1 MQATST
7 ADRSTWPT
15 ATFPS
20 RGLRHEFVDQV
31 HVWNRVQGLP
41 RIEMALLEDGFSLRF
56 FSASACRHNV
66 LRLID
71 ACGGQIDDRI
81 S

>member
-1 MQATST
+1 MQAMST
-7 ADRSTWPT
+7 VDRNTWPT

-20 RGLRHEFVDQV
+20 RGQRHEFVDQV

-56 FSASACRHNV
+56 FSVSACRYNV
-66 LRLID
+66 MRLID
-71 ACGGQIDDRI
+71 ACGGQIADAV